1 VSAEALTKSAQEA
14 IRLAEKATAGP
25 WEQARHDFQTNR
37 IYSRPAE
44 LVAELPTQT
53 PAEFTDDSRF
63 IIAARTIVPSQARI
77 ILSLVETIKAAQRLV
92 ANVYIDWRHAGGVDD
107 CKHGYGKGIPCRKC
121 DEAAVA
127 TAFADAM
134 KGE

>member
-1 VSAEALTKSAQEA
+1 VSAEALTQLAQEA
-14 IRLAEKATAGP
+14 IKTAKVEHNDMTPFARATLRRNGL
-25 WEQARHDFQTNR
+25 
-37 IYSRPAE
+37 S
-44 LVAELPTQT
+44 
-53 PAEFTDDSRF
+53 
-63 IIAARTIVPSQARI
+63 
-77 ILSLVETIKAAQRLV
+77 ILSLVESIKAAQRLV
-92 ANVYIDWRHAGGVDD
+92 ANVYIDWHHAGGVDD